1 MSGFT
6 LDTLRECLDTLAP
19 VELLGMTLLR
29 SSQQLFPTG
38 LPRNTL
44 REAVAELVAYTERCA
59 KTVAQLMTL
68 PPMALTAVSVVEY
81 GL

>member
-6 LDTLRECLDTLAP
+6 LDALHECLDTLAP
-19 VELLGMTLLR
+19 LELMGMTLLR
-29 SSQQLFPTG
+29 SSHQLFPTG
-38 LPRNTL
+38 LPRTTL

-68 PPMALTAVSVVEY
+68 SPIPLAAVSVMEY

>member
-1 MSGFT
+1 MSSFT
-6 LDTLRECLDTLAP
+6 LDALHECLETLAP
-19 VELLGMTLLR
+19 LELLGMTLLR
-29 SSQQLFPTG
+29 SSHQLFPTG

-59 KTVAQLMTL
+59 KTVAHLVTL
-68 PPMALTAVSVVEY
+68 SPIPLAAMSVVEY